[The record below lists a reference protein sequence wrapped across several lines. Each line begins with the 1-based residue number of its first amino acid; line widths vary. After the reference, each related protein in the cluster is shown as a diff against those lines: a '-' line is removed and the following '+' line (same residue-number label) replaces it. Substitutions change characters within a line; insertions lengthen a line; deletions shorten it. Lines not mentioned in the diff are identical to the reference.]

1 MQANEELSAVLRGG
15 LHGRFQS
22 AFHLLEN
29 ALEVLDDNIALLQ
42 QVGEQL
48 LLLRRLGE
56 HAADAAIAPVL
67 QDVCVPQ
74 PMDLLEQLREI
85 GALFQEI
92 AVQQKLDALVEL
104 CPEEGLQSLFTMG
117 DPTLL
122 NGLLANLFSNS
133 LAAGRSVHVTLR
145 CAPGDFCYQD
155 DGPGLPQ
162 DARDLLLGRG
172 WSGRLLEQGGLGL
185 PLIRA
190 YALAMGWELRVEDA
204 PGMKVH
210 FTLPPC
216 VVDLDEIVMESCA
229 ARGERETRRRYFLRE
244 LRPVLPAG
252 GEEED

>member
-29 ALEVLDDNIALLQ
+29 ALEVLDDNIAHSVTPAKYDDLHPLLQ

-155 DGPGLPQ
+155 DGPG
-162 DARDLLLGRG
+162 
-172 WSGRLLEQGGLGL
+172 
-185 PLIRA
+185 RA
-190 YALAMGWELRVEDA
+190 GNA
-204 PGMKVH
+204 P
-210 FTLPPC
+210 
-216 VVDLDEIVMESCA
+216 
-229 ARGERETRRRYFLRE
+229 
-244 LRPVLPAG
+244 PVLSAG
-252 GEEED
+252 IAAGAACRRGRRLRKRRLPGRRSFFAAALYFTAELL

>member
-29 ALEVLDDNIALLQ
+29 ALEVRDDNIAHSVTPAKYDDLHPLLQ

-67 QDVCVPQ
+67 QD
-74 PMDLLEQLREI
+74 
-85 GALFQEI
+85 
-92 AVQQKLDALVEL
+92 
-104 CPEEGLQSLFTMG
+104 G

-122 NGLLANLFSNS
+122 NGLLATLFSNS

-162 DARDLLLGRG
+162 DARDLLLRRG